1 MTILNPAYPITVVSM
16 RVFFPFLLVLVC
28 LYGWRCVWG
37 YAFVDISV
45 CVCVSLCLYLCVW
58 MSVYLCVYYMCV
70 RVHVSVV
77 VVVLGRV

>member
-1 MTILNPAYPITVVSM
+1 M
-16 RVFFPFLLVLVC
+16 C
-28 LYGWRCVWG
+28 G

-45 CVCVSLCLYLCVW
+45 CVCLCLYLCVW

-77 VVVLGRV
+77 VVLLGRV